1 MDVTVR
7 YLYNGVI
14 SSDPPPNLRGRRA
27 VRLGLPGL
35 PFCRTVQLSSRY
47 HIHSYSVT
55 PLIYSLGMASCFA
68 SDLLKCQAIHLN
80 VSAQSLDQ
88 PTQRENLK
96 HRRLARCSPCSYWP
110 RRFTRLAA
118 SQHSPSQTLPLTKST
133 AIALQH
139 LPTSLLDL
147 PRILAEMLS
156 SLAAKQPIRHA
167 GPHVCKKARAKLTLV
182 NPTVNKLTRHPMRIH
197 RSSHLVPPSPP
208 FASKMPTN
216 SHRH

>member
-1 MDVTVR
+1 MQYLYITYLYLGFIHMDVTVR

-96 HRRLARCSPCSYWP
+96 HRRLAPLFSLFLLAPKIHTPRCIATLTFPDTATDQVHCNCTATLADLATGLAKDPC
-110 RRFTRLAA
+110 
-118 SQHSPSQTLPLTKST
+118 
-133 AIALQH
+133 
-139 LPTSLLDL
+139 
-147 PRILAEMLS
+147 
-156 SLAAKQPIRHA
+156 
-167 GPHVCKKARAKLTLV
+167 
-182 NPTVNKLTRHPMRIH
+182 
-197 RSSHLVPPSPP
+197 
-208 FASKMPTN
+208 
-216 SHRH
+216 